1 MNTQGLEASPK
12 SSRLHI
18 GLFGRRNAGKS
29 SLLNALAGQPAAIVS
44 PIPGSTTDPV
54 EKTMEMLPLGPVVL
68 IDTAGLDDEGP
79 LGQQRADRSLHALRD
94 VDLALLDVKHMDSVT
109 HEKLVGVPNEYIL
122 ENIRHIHDD
131 LHVPVIL
138 RMPTIPGYNDSIEN
152 LHAVGRFAAS
162 LGPDV
167 SVNLLPFHKLGE
179 SKNESLGHPHSL
191 GIEPPSDQ
199 EMEAYRD
206 IVASHGVQ
214 VKIGG

>member
-1 MNTQGLEASPK
+1 MTISGGEVLAHPKFAANLLAAAHAGGIHTAIESCSFATREA
-12 SSRLHI
+12 
-18 GLFGRRNAGKS
+18 
-29 SLLNALAGQPAAIVS
+29 V
-44 PIPGSTTDPV
+44 DMV
-54 EKTMEMLPLGPVVL
+54 LP
-68 IDTAGLDDEGP
+68 
-79 LGQQRADRSLHALRD
+79 H

-122 ENIRHIHDD
+122 ENIRHIHND

-191 GIEPPSDQ
+191 GIEPPSDAD
-199 EMEAYRD
+199 MEAFKE